1 MKIFRFIIIHLLMLF
16 AAAMADIML
25 FGFMAFTVTCFA
37 VAGVFSAVFCYAP
50 WSEKETSD
58 KNEMAALYR
67 LMLVLSLCSLLF
79 SGSSVKWQRIQP
91 ARKIICWYRI
101 THCDF
106 PLEKQIH
113 NKNKKPIRSII
124 HI

>member
-79 SGSSVKWQRIQP
+79 FLVAPLSGREYSLPVKSFAVTESLTATFLW
-91 ARKIICWYRI
+91 
-101 THCDF
+101 
-106 PLEKQIH
+106 
-113 NKNKKPIRSII
+113 KNKFITRIKNQ
-124 HI
+124 